1 MEMDH
6 IIAAQDDAETESQ
19 YKKAF
24 FWLLEAVLSS
34 ENADG
39 MLRLAYAYGLGYAFP
54 INVERSID
62 WDAQA
67 DYQLSKNNENRSL
80 PLYNMATGY
89 IRMGDIHAAIHFYEK
104 NLEAGDLHSALTLAT
119 LYNVTGRQTPRV
131 RELLEKALSED
142 NGLTEYSEELADNY
156 LTQLE
161 KGKKKFKAKAYSKV
175 WVKKQY
181 TNRMAEHK
189 LKFSQDVVAKYANA
203 VTELEFGNADE
214 AKRLLIRMKREDS
227 YPPASELLGRLYLY
241 GIAGESNFD
250 RSISHYQDAIRMGH
264 TDALLGLAEVY
275 RWGHEYHLYHDVL
288 KEAVRHGY
296 PKAQLL
302 LAQLYDAVDVDK
314 KQVKKLLS
322 AVLENEKTTVDIE
335 YEAQKLLKQV
345 NLQVSSQVN

>member
-1 MEMDH
+1 MEIDH
-6 IIAAQDDAETESQ
+6 IIAALNDAETESQ

-24 FWLLEAVLSS
+24 CRLLEEVLSS

-39 MLRLAYAYGLGYAFP
+39 MTSLAYAYGHSYAFP
-54 INVERSID
+54 VDLERSIH

-67 DYQLSKNNENRSL
+67 EHQLPKDNKGRYAVL
-80 PLYNMATGY
+80 CNMAVEY
-89 IRMGDIHAAIHFYEK
+89 MRMGDIHAAIHFYEK
-104 NLEAGDLHSALTLAT
+104 AVEAGDLDSALTLAK
-119 LYNVTGRQTPRV
+119 LYNVTGRQTQRV
-131 RELLEKALSED
+131 KELLEKIYSE
-142 NGLTEYSEELADNY
+142 GYSGYTITEYSNELAEDY
-156 LTQLE
+156 LEQLD
-161 KGKKKFKAKAYSKV
+161 KGMKKFKAKSASKV

-181 TNRMAEHK
+181 TNKMAEHK
-189 LKFSQDVVAKYANA
+189 LKFPRDVIAKYANA

-214 AKRLLIRMKREDS
+214 AKCLLIRMKREDA

-241 GIAGESNFD
+241 GIAGESNFNQ
-250 RSISHYQDAIRMGH
+250 SISHYQDAIRMGH

-314 KQVKKLLS
+314 KQVKKLLN

-345 NLQVSSQVN
+345 NLQVS